1 MRRFTKADVEMYSGG
16 YGRAGHPAINVK
28 VHDFPSADEIVDR
41 FGCSEA
47 TAMKAGEYAFAV
59 EQEVFWEGAKE
70 LARELFGNVK
80 VYSAGRSGGWLV
92 VEGLP
97 DVGSWDAITVLAWG
111 RFERQL
117 KADIASRTSKDSVF
131 DGIEANEWA
140 MDDASLTA
148 MLVAA
153 SA

>member
-1 MRRFTKADVEMYSGG
+1 MRRFTKADVEMHADGF
-16 YGRAGHPAINVK
+16 GRAGHPAVNVK
-28 VHDFPSADEIVDR
+28 VYRFPSVDEIVDR

-47 TAMKAGEYAFAV
+47 TAVKAGNYAFEM
-59 EQEVFWEGAKE
+59 EQEVFWEDAKE
-70 LARELFGNVK
+70 LAREVFGNVK
-80 VYSAGRSGGWLV
+80 VYSEGRSGGWLV
-92 VEGLP
+92 VHGLP
-97 DVGSWDAITVLAWG
+97 DVGSWDAITVSAWG

-117 KADIASRTSKDSVF
+117 KADIAYRTSKDSVF
-131 DGIEANEWA
+131 GDIEANEWA